1 MVLTLV
7 WIAAVSLTGASI
19 TAVSTGVTPT
29 ALSAGT
35 MSFVQRRGVLG
46 LTDEDADLAVERT
59 GWP

>member
-1 MVLTLV
+1 MRLTLF

-35 MSFVQRRGVLG
+35 MSLFKV
-46 LTDEDADLAVERT
+46 AVSSA
-59 GWP
+59 